1 MYSWPYPAVKR
12 VCWQFNLCPYN
23 AWLNRPFSFFQ
34 IMRLGIDLGGTKIEI
49 IALDEAGHELLR
61 RRVPTP
67 KGDYYETLQTIAQL
81 VRDTEAELGQQG
93 SLGIGTPGALSRATG
108 CLKNSNSVVLNGQ
121 PILQDLEALLQRK
134 VQISN
139 DANCFALSEAT
150 DGAAAGAEVV
160 FGVILGTG
168 VGAGIVVNGH
178 ILTGPNGIAG
188 EWGHNPLPWP
198 QAEEIPGPPC
208 YCGKQGCIETFLS
221 GPGMAKLHHH
231 ENKESVRPELVEGTD
246 SLVLSAEQIVQRA
259 EQGDVACER
268 SLQLYEHRLARSL
281 AHVINILDPD
291 VIVLGGGMSNIE
303 RLYANV
309 PKIWG
314 NWVFSDRVD
323 TRLVKHR
330 FGDSSGVRGA
340 AWL

>member
-1 MYSWPYPAVKR
+1 
-12 VCWQFNLCPYN
+12 
-23 AWLNRPFSFFQ
+23 
-34 IMRLGIDLGGTKIEI
+34 MRLGIDLGGTKIEI
-49 IALDEAGHELLR
+49 IALDDSGKELLR

-67 KGDYYETLQTIAQL
+67 KGNYYETLQTIAEL
-81 VRDTEAELGQQG
+81 VRDAEAELGQRG

-108 CLKNSNSVVLNGQ
+108 RLKNSNSVVLNGQ
-121 PILQDLEALLQRK
+121 PILQDLEALLQRPVK
-134 VQISN
+134 FSN
-139 DANCFALSEAT
+139 DANCFALSEAM

-168 VGAGIVVNGH
+168 VGAGIVVNGR
-178 ILTGPNGIAG
+178 ILTGPNSIAG

-198 QAEEIPGPPC
+198 EAHELPGPQC

-221 GPGMAKLHHH
+221 GPGMMQLHQR
-231 ENKESVRPELVEGTD
+231 ETGIS
-246 SLVLSAEQIVQRA
+246 LSAEEIVA
-259 EQGDVACER
+259 HEEQGDAARER
-268 SLQLYEHRLARSL
+268 SLQTYENRLARSL

-303 RLYANV
+303 RLYTRV
-309 PKIWG
+309 PELWG
-314 NWVFSDRVD
+314 RWVFSDRVD

>member
-1 MYSWPYPAVKR
+1 
-12 VCWQFNLCPYN
+12 
-23 AWLNRPFSFFQ
+23 
-34 IMRLGIDLGGTKIEI
+34 MRLGIDLGGTKIEI
-49 IALDEAGHELLR
+49 IALDDAGKERLR
-61 RRVPTP
+61 RRIPTP
-67 KGDYYETLQTIAQL
+67 QGSYYDILQAIAQL
-81 VRDTEAELGQQG
+81 VRDVEAELGQQG

-108 CLKNSNSVVLNGQ
+108 CLKNSNSVALNGQ

-134 VQISN
+134 VQINN
-139 DANCFALSEAT
+139 DANCFALSEAM
-150 DGAAAGAEVV
+150 DGAASGAAVV

-168 VGAGIVVNGH
+168 VGAGIVVNGR

-198 QAEEIPGPPC
+198 QAHELPGPPC

-221 GPGMAKLHHH
+221 GPGMTKLHQIDT
-231 ENKESVRPELVEGTD
+231 KESVRPELVEGKD
-246 SLVLSAEQIVQRA
+246 SLTLSPEEIVARA
-259 EQGDVACER
+259 EQGDAICER
-268 SLQLYEHRLARSL
+268 SMQRYENRLARSL

-309 PKIWG
+309 PKLWG

-323 TRLVKHR
+323 TRLVKHQ

>member
-1 MYSWPYPAVKR
+1 
-12 VCWQFNLCPYN
+12 
-23 AWLNRPFSFFQ
+23 
-34 IMRLGIDLGGTKIEI
+34 MRLGIDLGGTKIEI
-49 IALDEAGHELLR
+49 IALDDSGKELLR
-61 RRVPTP
+61 RRVFTP
-67 KGDYYETLQTIAQL
+67 RGNYAATLQVIATL
-81 VRDTEAELGQQG
+81 VHDAEAKLGQRG

-108 CLKNSNSVVLNGQ
+108 RLKNSNTVVLNDQ
-121 PILQDLEALLQRK
+121 PILQDLEALLQRPVK
-134 VQISN
+134 ISN

-150 DGAAAGAEVV
+150 DGAAAGASVV

-198 QAEEIPGPPC
+198 EAYELPGPRC

-221 GPGMAKLHHH
+221 GPGMMKLHHQ
-231 ENKESVRPELVEGTD
+231 ETGVS
-246 SLVLSAEQIVQRA
+246 LSAEEI
-259 EQGDVACER
+259 VACAEGEEGAVCEH
-268 SLQLYEHRLARSL
+268 SLQLYENRLARSL

-303 RLYANV
+303 RLYTNV
-309 PKIWG
+309 PKLWG
-314 NWVFSDRVD
+314 RWVFSDRVD
-323 TRLVKHR
+323 TKLVKHR